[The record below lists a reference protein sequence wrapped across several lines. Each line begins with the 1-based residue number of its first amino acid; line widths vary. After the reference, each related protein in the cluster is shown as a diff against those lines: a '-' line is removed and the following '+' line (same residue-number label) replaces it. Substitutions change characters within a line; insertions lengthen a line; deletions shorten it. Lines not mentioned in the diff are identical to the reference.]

1 MQFASQKSCNYED
14 RNVEEETQLL
24 SGKKLR
30 AMYRGEVRELLEDI
44 RGPCDSK
51 KKKEVQKS

>member
-30 AMYRGEVRELLEDI
+30 AKYCGEVRELLEDTG
-44 RGPCDSK
+44 GPCDSK